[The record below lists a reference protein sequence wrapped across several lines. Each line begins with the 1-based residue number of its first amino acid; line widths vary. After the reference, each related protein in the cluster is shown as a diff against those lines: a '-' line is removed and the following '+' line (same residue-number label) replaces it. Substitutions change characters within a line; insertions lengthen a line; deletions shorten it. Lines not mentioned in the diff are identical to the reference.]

1 MKTVINYPAWHDE
14 ARAMRAKGQSVTS
27 IADHF
32 GFTSNRMSQIATPNW
47 KAYLIAVKRRDPK
60 NSARHAT
67 VGNSIGLED
76 QYEFVPV
83 PTEGPPTPLK
93 KVFKNS
99 KDWVKPGEEFM
110 PSIRDFKPL
119 KKYDGGKV
127 MAGAQI
133 ECSIC
138 HKEASYFKSNGSV
151 NPVYLPKEFERMG
164 WTVGKTARG
173 DLCPEHS
180 IVHHHEDK
188 TMPAHKPAPVNL
200 APIKSFDALGGTA
213 LQRGPEINA
222 RYIEAKVVKEHNGS
236 VSAPPL
242 VSRDPIPQTV
252 SVVHVPKEATLSL
265 SPEPSAS
272 TAVTSTSTGIQSL
285 VPVPMDKVTHRI
297 IFAKLNEVYL
307 DEKTGYA
314 GEWNDAKVATDLGID
329 VGHVA
334 EVRASFFGPETNA
347 SLMRAAIDNV
357 VKSGQAI
364 ERRVVLIDKKI
375 EQMQALD
382 DKLEASR
389 KEVEAAIDRFEQ
401 LMTNL
406 TQQDNNMQGLIGD
419 FNTEVSGFKKLFAEL
434 KQ

>member
-14 ARAMRAKGQSVTS
+14 ARAMRDKGKTLSK

-32 GFTSNRMSQIATPNW
+32 GFTTNRMGQIATPNW
-47 KAYLIAVKRRDPK
+47 KAYLIAVKRRDPAGGGK
-60 NSARHAT
+60 HAT
-67 VGNSIGLED
+67 VGSSIGLED

-83 PTEGPPTPLK
+83 PTEGPPKPKPMSFK
-93 KVFKNS
+93 KS
-99 KDWVKPGEEFM
+99 KDWVKPGDEFM

-119 KKYDGGKV
+119 KKYEGGKV

-138 HKEASYFKSNGSV
+138 HKEATYFKTNGSV

-180 IVHHHEDK
+180 IVHQTPKETILPPHQ
-188 TMPAHKPAPVNL
+188 PAPVTL

-222 RYIEAKVVKEHNGS
+222 RHIEAKVVKEHNGS
-236 VSAPPL
+236 VSAPPA
-242 VSRDPIPQTV
+242 VSRDPIPQTI
-252 SVVHVPKEATLSL
+252 SVVHVPKEVPKVSM
-265 SPEPSAS
+265 PVPVAS
-272 TAVTSTSTGIQSL
+272 TGLQSL
-285 VPVPMDKVTHRI
+285 VPAPMDKVTHRI

-314 GEWNDAKVATDLGID
+314 GEWNDAKVALDLGID

-334 EVRASFFGPETNA
+334 EVRTSFFGPETNA
-347 SLMRAAIDNV
+347 SLMRAAIDNI
-357 VKSGQAI
+357 VKAGQDI

-406 TQQDNNMQGLIGD
+406 TQQDNNMQGLISD
-419 FNTEVSGFKKLFAEL
+419 FNTEVSSFKKLFAEL